1 MLVFLWLR
9 INFWRQFHAEF
20 CPNRARAWTN
30 SPVFSHFL
38 IVSGKQSWS
47 DLRHICFLWPKTL
60 GTPDMTQ
67 SLKCSH
73 PPPPPLPRST
83 SFPGLYPYGAAIL
96 VSNEP
101 NLIKGGRGNGLT
113 SPIAEYPGTTTSI
126 HLKSRWQ
133 VGYPG
138 CVFSLLRRDSS
149 IGVGGHSFGQTKS
162 LRRMTVTGNC
172 AWKVFGTQGTVFCA
186 ITEK

>member
-1 MLVFLWLR
+1 MPVSGWILPKPWAWV
-9 INFWRQFHAEF
+9 EVTSF
-20 CPNRARAWTN
+20 C
-30 SPVFSHFL
+30 HFL
-38 IVSGKQSWS
+38 IVSGKQSRS
-47 DLRHICFLWPKTL
+47 DLSHICFLWPKTV
-60 GTPDMTQ
+60 GTPDTAQ

-73 PPPPPLPRST
+73 LPLPRST
-83 SFPGLYPYGAAIL
+83 SFPRLFPYGRAIL
-96 VSNEP
+96 VSNVP
-101 NLIKGGRGNGLT
+101 NLLKGGRGDGLP
-113 SPIAEYPGTTTSI
+113 SPIAKYPGTTPSI

-172 AWKVFGTQGTVFCA
+172 AWKVFGTRGTVFCA